1 MRRLCARFLCD
12 LYVAGVVREETVA
25 ALAIGEGSLWQIMLT
40 DKVPQNQADVMHSD
54 GAATRALD
62 LAQMKQGLYV
72 LPGVRRF
79 VSLVHTDNEFEET
92 VTALDAACRAVE

>member
-1 MRRLCARFLCD
+1 MLDRHRLP
-12 LYVAGVVREETVA
+12 
-25 ALAIGEGSLWQIMLT
+25 ALAIGEGALWQIMFT
-40 DKVPQNQADVMHSD
+40 DKVPQNHADVMHSD

-79 VSLVHTDNEFEET
+79 VSLVHTDKEFEET